1 MTEGAAN
8 DRLVVSARPVFE
20 IEGEEKSRL
29 GVDLLRMEVAHDE
42 DGLARLEATFLNWG
56 RKEESDAPAFLYFD
70 REVLDLGKRIV
81 VKLGD
86 QDNQTTVFDGVVSA
100 LAGLFPDLRPPEL
113 RVSAEDALMK
123 LRMRERSRSYE
134 REDES
139 GMVSRIASDA
149 SLDPNAEAEG
159 TEHREFWQVNQNDLS
174 FLRERARAADARLA
188 IEDGKLAFLPR
199 RKAGGEAVRL
209 SKEASLIHFEACAD
223 LSHQRTEVRVH
234 GWSIAD
240 KEAIHEV
247 ATEDDISSE
256 SHGGETGPGVL
267 SDIGWTAP
275 LDLHLESPATT
286 TEARAI
292 AKSIALA
299 RARRF
304 LVGRGTTDGTPTLA
318 VGGEVEILD
327 VGDLFSGRWNVTSVR
342 HVWDLTSGLR
352 THFRAE
358 RVNLGGSS

>member
-1 MTEGAAN
+1 MSRDGASE
-8 DRLVVSARPVFE
+8 RLVVSARPVFE
-20 IEGEEKSRL
+20 IEGEERARL
-29 GVDLLRMEVAHDE
+29 GVDLLRMEITHDE
-42 DGLARLEATFLNWG
+42 DGLARFEATFLNWG
-56 RKEESDAPAFLYFD
+56 RKEESDSPGFLYFD
-70 REVLDLGKRIV
+70 REILDFGKRIV

-86 QDNQTTVFDGVVSA
+86 QDHLTTVFDGAVSA
-100 LAGLFPDLRPPEL
+100 LAGLFPDLRPAEI

-123 LRMRERSRSYE
+123 LRMRERSRFFE
-134 REDES
+134 REDAA

-149 SLDPNAEAEG
+149 GLEQNAEAEG
-159 TEHREFWQVNQNDLS
+159 VEHREHWQVNQNDLS
-174 FLRERARAADARLA
+174 FLRERARTADARLA

-199 RKAGGEAVRL
+199 RKPGGEAIRL
-209 SKEASLIHFEACAD
+209 SKEDALIHFEACAD

-247 ATEDDISSE
+247 AGEQDISSE
-256 SHGGETGPGVL
+256 ANGGKTGPALL
-267 SDIGWTAP
+267 SEIGWTAP

-286 TEARAI
+286 DEARAI

-318 VGGEVEILD
+318 VGGEVELLD
-327 VGDLFSGRWNVTSVR
+327 VGDLFSGRWSVTAVR
-342 HVWDLTSGLR
+342 HTWDLTNGLR

-358 RVNLGGSS
+358 RVGLGGTS